1 MKGRVAIVT
10 GGGRGIGEAS
20 GRALAAAG
28 ARVVLVSRTAA
39 ELEAAAAAIGDPDRV
54 LTVSADIADEDA
66 VTRVFDET
74 LERFG
79 DVHALVNNA
88 GVFAGG
94 KVEEIDVASW
104 DRVMAVNVRGAFLA
118 SRELF
123 RRLAPRGHGG
133 TIVNLSSLGGLRGV
147 EKFPGFT
154 PYSVSKFAVIGLTE
168 CLAVEGRELG
178 VTVNC
183 VAPGAVGTRMLYEV
197 APFLETT
204 TTPDDVARTIGFLC
218 EEGLAGKLNGAILEI
233 HSNQ

>member
-1 MKGRVAIVT
+1 M
-10 GGGRGIGEAS
+10 
-20 GRALAAAG
+20 
-28 ARVVLVSRTAA
+28 
-39 ELEAAAAAIGDPDRV
+39 

-133 TIVNLSSLGGLRGV
+133 TIVNLSSLGGIARSR
-147 EKFPGFT
+147 EIPGIHPVFGEQ
-154 PYSVSKFAVIGLTE
+154 VRRHRLDE